1 MSTFEVSQLA
11 IANSLQDLWFR
22 FIGFLP
28 IFLGAVIVFSIGWV
42 VAVAGGNL
50 VERILKAVK
59 VNDTFDRISGLRAA
73 MHRAGIELNA
83 AGFVGGLIKWFLLI
97 VVLLATSDI
106 LGLAGVSVFL
116 NRVIA
121 YIPNIVVASLIIV
134 IGVIF
139 GNFVHRVTKASVDAI
154 KMPHGHMAAA
164 VAKWAIYVFTF
175 LATLIQLQIAEVLIQ
190 TLFTAF
196 AAMLAIAGGLA
207 FGLGGKDLAQRILSH
222 LERDVSH
229 RG

>member
-1 MSTFEVSQLA
+1 
-11 IANSLQDLWFR
+11 
-22 FIGFLP
+22 
-28 IFLGAVIVFSIGWV
+28 
-42 VAVAGGNL
+42 
-50 VERILKAVK
+50 
-59 VNDTFDRISGLRAA
+59 
-73 MHRAGIELNA
+73 
-83 AGFVGGLIKWFLLI
+83 
-97 VVLLATSDI
+97 
-106 LGLAGVSVFL
+106 
-116 NRVIA
+116 
-121 YIPNIVVASLIIV
+121 
-134 IGVIF
+134 
-139 GNFVHRVTKASVDAI
+139 
-154 KMPHGHMAAA
+154 MAAA